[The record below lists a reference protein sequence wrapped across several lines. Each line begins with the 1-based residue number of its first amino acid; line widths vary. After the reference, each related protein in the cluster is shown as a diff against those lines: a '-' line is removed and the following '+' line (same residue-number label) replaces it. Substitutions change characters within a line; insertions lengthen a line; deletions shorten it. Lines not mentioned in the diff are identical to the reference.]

1 MHRVR
6 SNCQPDTL
14 TSREVS
20 WNRSWSGFS
29 HPLLGI
35 GPMQFAALRSQV
47 GAHPHN
53 WPIQIA
59 AEWGFPATVI
69 LLVLIIAVGRRIAR
83 CPNACRSCWMLRNLG
98 RALCSPGR
106 RQLGD
111 ARQSDRVRTCGR
123 GCLCGLTRDNG
134 PKQNQPGL
142 GIAMA
147 IDGFTLCNRPGR
159 FRDRIPIRS
168 VRQYRIEFQRAYPD
182 AWLLP
187 RFWAH
192 GFL

>member
-1 MHRVR
+1 
-6 SNCQPDTL
+6 
-14 TSREVS
+14 
-20 WNRSWSGFS
+20 
-29 HPLLGI
+29 
-35 GPMQFAALRSQV
+35 MQFAALRSQV

-59 AEWGFPATVI
+59 AEWGIPATVI

-83 CPNACRSCWMLRNLG
+83 CPTPVVVAGCCAISAALVLGLVDGNLVMPVSQTAF
-98 RALCSPGR
+98 ALAVG
-106 RQLGD
+106 
-111 ARQSDRVRTCGR
+111 VV
-123 GCLCGLTRDNG
+123 CGLTRDNG

-147 IDGFTLCNRPGR
+147 IAALLFATGLAVFTIESYPSSEA
-159 FRDRIPIRS
+159 D
-168 VRQYRIEFQRAYPD
+168 RIEFQRAYPD
-182 AWLLP
+182 AGLLP